1 MRSYNHSTRT
11 QFDVIGIYKYGI
23 KYLGVERAVGY
34 LTELEDFLEELAE
47 RPELARDASPIAN
60 GLKFYN
66 FKGHVIYYS
75 FDNINEIYVV
85 RILGKRMNFE
95 VHLKV

>member
-1 MRSYNHSTRT
+1 MGSYNLSTRA
-11 QFDVIGIYKYGI
+11 QFDVIGIYKFGI
-23 KYLGVERAVGY
+23 KYLGTEQAVVY

-66 FKGHVIYYS
+66 FKGHVVYYS
-75 FDNINEIYVV
+75 FDNASEIYVI

-95 VHLKV
+95 EHL

>member
-1 MRSYNHSTRT
+1 MGSYNLSTRA
-11 QFDVIGIYKYGI
+11 QYDVVGIYKYGI
-23 KYLGVERAVGY
+23 KYFGTEQAVVY

-75 FDNINEIYVV
+75 FDNASEIYVV

-95 VHLKV
+95 EHL

>member
-1 MRSYNHSTRT
+1 MGSYNLSSRA
-11 QFDVIGIYKYGI
+11 QFDVVGIYKYGI
-23 KYLGVERAVGY
+23 KYFGKDQATSY
-34 LTELEDFLEELAE
+34 LIELESFLEELAT
-47 RPELARDASPIAN
+47 RGELARDASPIAS

-75 FDNINEIYVV
+75 FEDVGEIYIV

-95 VHLKV
+95 EHL

>member
-1 MRSYNHSTRT
+1 MGNYNLSTRA
-11 QFDVIGIYKYGI
+11 QFDIVGIYKHGI
-23 KYLGVERAVGY
+23 KFFGSEQALDY
-34 LTELEDFLEELAE
+34 LTQLEGFLEELAE

-60 GLKFYN
+60 ALKFYN

-75 FDNINEIYVV
+75 LDDVNEIFVV

-95 VHLKV
+95 EHL

>member
-1 MRSYNHSTRT
+1 MGSYNLSTRA

-23 KYLGVERAVGY
+23 KYFGIEQAVGY
-34 LTELEDFLEELAE
+34 LTGLEDFLEELAE
-47 RPELARDASPIAN
+47 RPELARDASPIAK

-66 FKGHVIYYS
+66 FKGHVIYCS
-75 FDNINEIYVV
+75 FDNANEIYVV

-95 VHLKV
+95 EHL

>member
-1 MRSYNHSTRT
+1 MGNYNLSTRA
-11 QFDVIGIYKYGI
+11 QFDVVGIYKYGI
-23 KYLGVERAVGY
+23 KYFGIEQATGY

-75 FDNINEIYVV
+75 FDNVSEIYVV
-85 RILGKRMNFE
+85 RNLGKRMNFE
-95 VHLKV
+95 EHL

>member
-1 MRSYNHSTRT
+1 MESYNLSARA
-11 QFDVIGIYKYGI
+11 QFDVVGIYKYGI
-23 KYLGVERAVGY
+23 KYFGTEQAVVY
-34 LTELEDFLEELAE
+34 LTELEDFLEELAD

-75 FDNINEIYVV
+75 FDNTSEIYVI

-95 VHLKV
+95 EHL

>member
-1 MRSYNHSTRT
+1 MGSYNLSTRA
-11 QFDVIGIYKYGI
+11 QFDIIGIYKYGI
-23 KYLGVERAVGY
+23 KYFGIEQAVVY
-34 LTELEDFLEELAE
+34 LTELEGFCEELAE

-75 FDNINEIYVV
+75 FDNVSEIYVV

-95 VHLKV
+95 EHL